1 MKKKIYETKRCFQL
15 NYKYTQI
22 HTQPREDKLTFSH
35 TLTHSHRHTLK
46 MQQQWIQKMSNQI
59 YTNTETKTNQM
70 KVLLLS

>member
-1 MKKKIYETKRCFQL
+1 MKPKDVFNWIT
-15 NYKYTQI
+15 NIHKYI
-22 HTQPREDKLTFSH
+22 HNQEKTNSLSH
-35 TLTHSHRHTLK
+35 THTHSHRHTLK